1 MGDAEREPERST
13 PTRRDG
19 LCLCECDST
28 VCPGACPWGVARG
41 AWVCEG
47 EAEARR
53 RGGGHGR
60 RTRRTKSRASIG
72 LRSLSVTQDVERTLC
87 DMFYIVV
94 RDLLQ

>member
-1 MGDAEREPERST
+1 MMMMMRADDERV
-13 PTRRDG
+13 
-19 LCLCECDST
+19 LKDST
-28 VCPGACPWGVARG
+28 RVVGARG

-60 RTRRTKSRASIG
+60 RTRQTKSRASIG